1 MASLEDE
8 LAMLQ
13 GVTYGGVNQVS
24 SPVETAETLRGEV
37 PFNPQPISNQQ
48 VQAQAQVVQPTQT
61 PVQPVQPAPQVQ
73 QMTSQVQTMDLNQAE
88 EETMDFDIDF
98 GKKISTLPIEK
109 IRGKKGERVRLAFFY
124 ENKNGQP
131 HIPIMGMKMHY
142 NEDVGAY
149 FKCFEKECCRD
160 SKRGPVVKYWMP
172 VIEYPII
179 PGEPETLIPNRPA
192 KLKLLTFGNQG
203 YELLTDIIK
212 SKGDLNKFDIIAN
225 CTEEQYQNF
234 TYMATD
240 NTLRSQIP
248 NLQDLVNK
256 WVNIKPN
263 SYKTIGRIIS
273 RDDYLKLTG
282 QYNGGFQGADV
293 GTDVPTMGDILQ

>member
-37 PFNPQPISNQQ
+37 PFNPQS
-48 VQAQAQVVQPTQT
+48 AQS
-61 PVQPVQPAPQVQ
+61 QPVQPAQPVQAPAQPAQPAQVQ
-73 QMTSQVQTMDLNQAE
+73 PMTSQVQTMDLNQAE

-109 IRGKKGERVRLAFFY
+109 IRGKKGERIRLAFFY

-142 NEDVGAY
+142 SEEVGSY

-160 SKRGPVVKYWMP
+160 SKKGPVVKYWMP

-240 NTLRSQIP
+240 NTLRNQIP
-248 NLQDLVNK
+248 NLKELLAK
-256 WVNIKPN
+256 WPTIKPN

-282 QYNGGFQGADV
+282 QYGGGFQGADV